1 MSEEDIALATG
12 RQQSLQ
18 MKNLLNTKKVGVLR
32 FFLTGQ
38 VPAFKDHI
46 CVNGESSLRHKFENQ
61 NRYIVGIFWFFGF
74 LVFWFS
80 GRLLYGVL
88 FYYINICLLHILLKY
103 F

>member
-61 NRYIVGIFWFFGF
+61 NR
-74 LVFWFS
+74 
-80 GRLLYGVL
+80 
-88 FYYINICLLHILLKY
+88 
-103 F
+103 